1 VDSSPSVSPY
11 LRFQGPNSG
20 RKTNLKRN
28 KASRSRASEE
38 CASLPVLVIE
48 DDPALR
54 ERVCTTLESHGY
66 PVVGQNSE
74 IGTMRDFSSWRV
86 TGVVV
91 GTQQLNGV
99 HPDAFHEWLSQQ
111 RRVSLTEPFS
121 PKRFLSTIRKSIGRP
136 PNSERILVVDDEE
149 PIREIMAVILAFSGY
164 RCRGVAGGH
173 QALKLLD
180 SGERFDLVTT
190 DLMNAP
196 MDGIT
201 FLEQIKCKYPDI
213 PVLMI
218 TAVHDISVA
227 LASIR
232 NGAYDY
238 VLKPFE
244 REQLIFAIRRALESC
259 SLKKE
264 NRALRAKIARLERGS
279 A

>member
-1 VDSSPSVSPY
+1 VRRRNPPRKKSS
-11 LRFQGPNSG
+11 
-20 RKTNLKRN
+20 
-28 KASRSRASEE
+28 KASPSRASEE
-38 CASLPVLVIE
+38 CVSLPVVVME

-66 PVVGQNSE
+66 PVIGQNSE

-86 TGVVV
+86 AGVVV
-91 GTQQLNGV
+91 GTQELNDSNGS
-99 HPDAFHEWLSQQ
+99 AFREWRSQQ
-111 RRVSLTEPFS
+111 RIVSLTEPFS
-121 PKRFLSTIRKSIGRP
+121 PKRFLAAIRKAIGLSP
-136 PNSERILVVDDEE
+136 KTERILVVDGEE
-149 PIREIMAVILAFSGY
+149 AIREILALMLGFAGY
-164 RCRGVAGGH
+164 RCRAVPGGH

-190 DLMNAP
+190 DLLNLP

-201 FLEQIKCKYPDI
+201 FLEQIKCKFPEI

-238 VLKPFE
+238 LLKPFE
-244 REQLIFAIRRALESC
+244 REQFIFTIRRALEVYH
-259 SLKKE
+259 LKKE
-264 NRALRAKIARLERGS
+264 NRMLRVKIARLERRLGQ
-279 A
+279 

>member
-1 VDSSPSVSPY
+1 M
-11 LRFQGPNSG
+11 
-20 RKTNLKRN
+20 KRN
-28 KASRSRASEE
+28 QPIRSKASHRP
-38 CASLPVLVIE
+38 ASLPVLVIE

-54 ERVCTTLESHGY
+54 ERVCTTLESNGY

-74 IGTMRDFSSWRV
+74 IGPMRDFSSWRV
-86 TGVVV
+86 AGVVV
-91 GTQQLNGV
+91 GTQGLNDSNAG
-99 HPDAFHEWLSQQ
+99 AFHEWLSQQ
-111 RRVSLTEPFS
+111 RLVSLTEPFS
-121 PKRFLSTIRKSIGRP
+121 PKRFLSTIRKSIGQP
-136 PNSERILVVDDEE
+136 PNSERILMVDDEE
-149 PIREIMAVILAFSGY
+149 PIREILARMLAFAGY
-164 RCRGVAGGH
+164 RCRSVAGGH

-190 DLMNAP
+190 DLLNLP

-201 FLEQIKCKYPDI
+201 FLEQIKSKFPEI

-227 LASIR
+227 LAAIR
-232 NGAYDY
+232 NGAYDFL
-238 VLKPFE
+238 LKPFE
-244 REQLIFAIRRALESC
+244 SEQLFFAVRRALESC